1 MRCGCKIKTRFW
13 SRLIPFTLQDILIQR
28 DLSEE
33 KVGMM
38 KRSLQKI
45 KCVSIS
51 VLIFFQASLL
61 HAAEGTYLEI
71 KEPQRAAEYI
81 YRSAPKESLIGVQLI
96 GAVHKPGL
104 YYVPLNTDLL
114 KLITLAGGTD
124 EADLANIVVRK
135 VDPSQP
141 GVYEIDVQKLMKS
154 SAETKSFKLAQDD
167 FIYIPKKEP
176 WISND
181 VSRTITLVSLVTSI
195 VLTAVLID
203 KNSN

>member
-1 MRCGCKIKTRFW
+1 
-13 SRLIPFTLQDILIQR
+13 
-28 DLSEE
+28 
-33 KVGMM
+33 M
-38 KRSLQKI
+38 KRIFQKI
-45 KCVSIS
+45 NCLLVSA
-51 VLIFFQASLL
+51 LIFFQTNLAR
-61 HAAEGTYLEI
+61 AEGGAYLDI

-96 GAVHKPGL
+96 GAVQKPGL
-104 YYVPLNTDLL
+104 YYVPLNTDIL

-124 EADLANIVVRK
+124 DADLANIVVRK
-135 VDPSQP
+135 IDPAQP
-141 GVYEIDVQKLMKS
+141 GVYELDVKKLMKS
-154 SAETKSFKLAQDD
+154 SAETKAFKLAQDD